1 MLTDLTVKDF
11 LNKVAGS
18 DPVPGGGSIAAL
30 NGALASA
37 LAAMVANLTIGK
49 KKYAEVQED
58 MQAIAQEAE
67 RLMGDFTADID
78 RDSDAY
84 DRVFA
89 CFKMPKETD
98 EEKAARSAAIQ
109 EATKYA
115 AQVPLEVARRACA
128 LMPRVAEVALKGNQ
142 NAVTDACVAM
152 MSARNAVLAAVLNVR
167 INLSSLKDAELV
179 TRLQAEADG
188 LAGDVRPGGEEPIR
202 DACRPGRA
210 AGNVRLR
217 KGGPP
222 LAGHVGAHRRTDG
235 RAAGDLFP
243 DWRRLPGDAGGV
255 GGNPHLRGGGEHR
268 VHGGEYLS
276 GGGVGQPVFAGG

>member
-58 MQAIAQEAE
+58 MLAIAQEAE

-128 LMPRVAEVALKGNQ
+128 LMPLIAEVALKGNQ

-167 INLSSLKDAELV
+167 INLSSLKDTELAA
-179 TRLQAEADG
+179 RLQAEADG
-188 LAGDVRPGGEEPIR
+188 LEQQ
-202 DACRPGRA
+202 ACQQEQA
-210 AGNVRLR
+210 LLNKVKAL
-217 KGGPP
+217 
-222 LAGHVGAHRRTDG
+222 LQASFFIHH
-235 RAAGDLFP
+235 
-243 DWRRLPGDAGGV
+243 
-255 GGNPHLRGGGEHR
+255 
-268 VHGGEYLS
+268 S
-276 GGGVGQPVFAGG
+276 

>member
-58 MQAIAQEAE
+58 MQAITQEAE

-128 LMPRVAEVALKGNQ
+128 LMPLIAEVALKGNQ

-188 LAGDVRPGGEEPIR
+188 LEQQ
-202 DACRPGRA
+202 ACQQEQA
-210 AGNVRLR
+210 LLNKVKAL
-217 KGGPP
+217 
-222 LAGHVGAHRRTDG
+222 LQA
-235 RAAGDLFP
+235 
-243 DWRRLPGDAGGV
+243 
-255 GGNPHLRGGGEHR
+255 
-268 VHGGEYLS
+268 
-276 GGGVGQPVFAGG
+276 

>member
-49 KKYAEVQED
+49 KKYTEVQED

-128 LMPRVAEVALKGNQ
+128 LMPLIAEVALKGNQ

-167 INLSSLKDAELV
+167 INLSSLKDAELAA
-179 TRLQAEADG
+179 RLQAEADG
-188 LAGDVRPGGEEPIR
+188 LELQ
-202 DACRPGRA
+202 ACQQEQA
-210 AGNVRLR
+210 LLNKVKAL
-217 KGGPP
+217 
-222 LAGHVGAHRRTDG
+222 LQA
-235 RAAGDLFP
+235 
-243 DWRRLPGDAGGV
+243 
-255 GGNPHLRGGGEHR
+255 
-268 VHGGEYLS
+268 
-276 GGGVGQPVFAGG
+276 

>member
-128 LMPRVAEVALKGNQ
+128 LMPLIAEVALKGNQ

-167 INLSSLKDAELV
+167 INLSSLKDTELV

-188 LAGDVRPGGEEPIR
+188 LELQ
-202 DACRPGRA
+202 ACQQEQA
-210 AGNVRLR
+210 LLNKVKAL
-217 KGGPP
+217 
-222 LAGHVGAHRRTDG
+222 LQA
-235 RAAGDLFP
+235 
-243 DWRRLPGDAGGV
+243 
-255 GGNPHLRGGGEHR
+255 
-268 VHGGEYLS
+268 
-276 GGGVGQPVFAGG
+276 

>member
-1 MLTDLTVKDF
+1 MDIGNATYGHWQCLGWTKEFDSSFIILNSSFTTLMLTDLTVKDF

-49 KKYAEVQED
+49 KKYTEVQED

-128 LMPRVAEVALKGNQ
+128 LMPLIAEVALKGNQ

-167 INLSSLKDAELV
+167 INLSSLKDTELV

-188 LAGDVRPGGEEPIR
+188 LEQQ
-202 DACRPGRA
+202 ACQQEQA
-210 AGNVRLR
+210 LLNKVKAL
-217 KGGPP
+217 
-222 LAGHVGAHRRTDG
+222 LQA
-235 RAAGDLFP
+235 
-243 DWRRLPGDAGGV
+243 
-255 GGNPHLRGGGEHR
+255 
-268 VHGGEYLS
+268 
-276 GGGVGQPVFAGG
+276 

>member
-1 MLTDLTVKDF
+1 MLTELTVKDF

-128 LMPRVAEVALKGNQ
+128 LMPLIAEVALKGNQ

-167 INLSSLKDAELV
+167 INLSSLKDAELAA
-179 TRLQAEADG
+179 RLQAEADG
-188 LAGDVRPGGEEPIR
+188 LEQQ
-202 DACRPGRA
+202 ACQQEQA
-210 AGNVRLR
+210 LLNKVKAL
-217 KGGPP
+217 
-222 LAGHVGAHRRTDG
+222 LQA
-235 RAAGDLFP
+235 
-243 DWRRLPGDAGGV
+243 
-255 GGNPHLRGGGEHR
+255 
-268 VHGGEYLS
+268 
-276 GGGVGQPVFAGG
+276 

>member
-128 LMPRVAEVALKGNQ
+128 LMPLIAEVALKGNQ

-179 TRLQAEADG
+179 TRLQAETDG
-188 LAGDVRPGGEEPIR
+188 LEQQ
-202 DACRPGRA
+202 ACQQEQA
-210 AGNVRLR
+210 LLNKVKAL
-217 KGGPP
+217 
-222 LAGHVGAHRRTDG
+222 LQA
-235 RAAGDLFP
+235 
-243 DWRRLPGDAGGV
+243 
-255 GGNPHLRGGGEHR
+255 
-268 VHGGEYLS
+268 
-276 GGGVGQPVFAGG
+276 

>member
-1 MLTDLTVKDF
+1 MLTELTVKDF

-58 MQAIAQEAE
+58 MLAIAQEAE
-67 RLMGDFTADID
+67 GLMTAFTTDID

-89 CFKMPKETD
+89 CFKMPKDTD

-128 LMPRVAEVALKGNQ
+128 LMPRIAEVARRGNQ

-152 MSARNAVLAAVLNVR
+152 LSARNAVLAALLNVR
-167 INLSSLKDAELV
+167 INLSSLKDQALV
-179 TRLQAEADG
+179 ARLQAEADELEQQATAREQEL
-188 LAGDVRPGGEEPIR
+188 LAEVKTMLN
-202 DACRPGRA
+202 A
-210 AGNVRLR
+210 
-217 KGGPP
+217 
-222 LAGHVGAHRRTDG
+222 
-235 RAAGDLFP
+235 
-243 DWRRLPGDAGGV
+243 
-255 GGNPHLRGGGEHR
+255 
-268 VHGGEYLS
+268 
-276 GGGVGQPVFAGG
+276 

>member
-128 LMPRVAEVALKGNQ
+128 LMPLIADVALKGNQ

-188 LAGDVRPGGEEPIR
+188 LEQQ
-202 DACRPGRA
+202 ACQQEQA
-210 AGNVRLR
+210 LLNKVKAL
-217 KGGPP
+217 
-222 LAGHVGAHRRTDG
+222 LQA
-235 RAAGDLFP
+235 
-243 DWRRLPGDAGGV
+243 
-255 GGNPHLRGGGEHR
+255 
-268 VHGGEYLS
+268 
-276 GGGVGQPVFAGG
+276 

>member
-49 KKYAEVQED
+49 KKYTEVQED

-115 AQVPLEVARRACA
+115 AQVPLEVARRAFA
-128 LMPRVAEVALKGNQ
+128 LMPLIAEVALKGNQ

-167 INLSSLKDAELV
+167 INLSSLKDTELV

-188 LAGDVRPGGEEPIR
+188 LEQQ
-202 DACRPGRA
+202 ACQQEQA
-210 AGNVRLR
+210 LLNKVKAL
-217 KGGPP
+217 
-222 LAGHVGAHRRTDG
+222 LQD
-235 RAAGDLFP
+235 
-243 DWRRLPGDAGGV
+243 
-255 GGNPHLRGGGEHR
+255 
-268 VHGGEYLS
+268 
-276 GGGVGQPVFAGG
+276 

>member
-67 RLMGDFTADID
+67 ELMTAFTADID

-89 CFKMPKETD
+89 CFKMPKDTD
-98 EEKAARSAAIQ
+98 EEKVARSTAIQ

-115 AQVPLEVARRACA
+115 AQVPLEVARRACT
-128 LMPRVAEVALKGNQ
+128 LMPRIAEVALKGNQ

-167 INLSSLKDAELV
+167 INLTSLKDAELV
-179 TRLQAEADG
+179 ARLQAEADG
-188 LAGDVRPGGEEPIR
+188 LEQQ
-202 DACRPGRA
+202 AC
-210 AGNVRLR
+210 NQEQEL
-217 KGGPP
+217 
-222 LAGHVGAHRRTDG
+222 LAKIKALLN
-235 RAAGDLFP
+235 A
-243 DWRRLPGDAGGV
+243 
-255 GGNPHLRGGGEHR
+255 
-268 VHGGEYLS
+268 
-276 GGGVGQPVFAGG
+276 

>member
-1 MLTDLTVKDF
+1 MLTELTVKDF

-128 LMPRVAEVALKGNQ
+128 LMPLIAEVALKGNQ

-188 LAGDVRPGGEEPIR
+188 LEQQ
-202 DACRPGRA
+202 ACQQEQA
-210 AGNVRLR
+210 LLNKVKAL
-217 KGGPP
+217 
-222 LAGHVGAHRRTDG
+222 LQA
-235 RAAGDLFP
+235 
-243 DWRRLPGDAGGV
+243 
-255 GGNPHLRGGGEHR
+255 
-268 VHGGEYLS
+268 
-276 GGGVGQPVFAGG
+276 

>member
-1 MLTDLTVKDF
+1 MLTELTVKDF

-128 LMPRVAEVALKGNQ
+128 LMPLIADVALKGNQ

-167 INLSSLKDAELV
+167 INLSSLKDTELAA
-179 TRLQAEADG
+179 RLQAEADG
-188 LAGDVRPGGEEPIR
+188 LEQQ
-202 DACRPGRA
+202 ACQQEQA
-210 AGNVRLR
+210 LLNKVKAL
-217 KGGPP
+217 
-222 LAGHVGAHRRTDG
+222 LQA
-235 RAAGDLFP
+235 
-243 DWRRLPGDAGGV
+243 
-255 GGNPHLRGGGEHR
+255 
-268 VHGGEYLS
+268 
-276 GGGVGQPVFAGG
+276 

>member
-49 KKYAEVQED
+49 KKYTEVQED

-115 AQVPLEVARRACA
+115 AQVPLEVARRACS
-128 LMPRVAEVALKGNQ
+128 LMPRMAEVALKGNQ

-167 INLSSLKDAELV
+167 INLSSLKDAELAA
-179 TRLQAEADG
+179 RLQAEADG
-188 LAGDVRPGGEEPIR
+188 LEQQ
-202 DACRPGRA
+202 ACQQEQA
-210 AGNVRLR
+210 LLNKVKA
-217 KGGPP
+217 
-222 LAGHVGAHRRTDG
+222 
-235 RAAGDLFP
+235 LFQ
-243 DWRRLPGDAGGV
+243 A
-255 GGNPHLRGGGEHR
+255 
-268 VHGGEYLS
+268 
-276 GGGVGQPVFAGG
+276 

>member
-1 MLTDLTVKDF
+1 MLTELTVKDF

-58 MQAIAQEAE
+58 MLAIAQEAE
-67 RLMGDFTADID
+67 GLMTAFTTDID

-89 CFKMPKETD
+89 CFKMPKDTD

-179 TRLQAEADG
+179 TRLQAEADELEQQATAREQEL
-188 LAGDVRPGGEEPIR
+188 LAEVKTMLN
-202 DACRPGRA
+202 A
-210 AGNVRLR
+210 
-217 KGGPP
+217 
-222 LAGHVGAHRRTDG
+222 
-235 RAAGDLFP
+235 
-243 DWRRLPGDAGGV
+243 
-255 GGNPHLRGGGEHR
+255 
-268 VHGGEYLS
+268 
-276 GGGVGQPVFAGG
+276 

>member
-1 MLTDLTVKDF
+1 MLTELTVKDC

-18 DPVPGGGSIAAL
+18 APVPGGGSIAAL

-67 RLMGDFTADID
+67 ELMTAFTADID

-84 DRVFA
+84 NRVFA
-89 CFKMPKETD
+89 CFKMPKDTD
-98 EEKAARSAAIQ
+98 EEKVARSTAIQ

-115 AQVPLEVARRACA
+115 AQVPLEVARRACT
-128 LMPRVAEVALKGNQ
+128 LMPRIAEVALKGNQ

-167 INLSSLKDAELV
+167 INLTSLKDAELV
-179 TRLQAEADG
+179 ARLQAEADG
-188 LAGDVRPGGEEPIR
+188 LEQQ
-202 DACRPGRA
+202 AC
-210 AGNVRLR
+210 NQEQEL
-217 KGGPP
+217 
-222 LAGHVGAHRRTDG
+222 LAKIKALLN
-235 RAAGDLFP
+235 A
-243 DWRRLPGDAGGV
+243 
-255 GGNPHLRGGGEHR
+255 
-268 VHGGEYLS
+268 
-276 GGGVGQPVFAGG
+276 

>member
-1 MLTDLTVKDF
+1 MLTELTVKDF

-18 DPVPGGGSIAAL
+18 DPVPGGGSIASL
-30 NGALASA
+30 SGALASA

-67 RLMGDFTADID
+67 ELMTAFTADID

-89 CFKMPKETD
+89 CFKMPKDTD
-98 EEKAARSAAIQ
+98 EEKVARSTAIQ

-115 AQVPLEVARRACA
+115 AQVPLEVARRACT
-128 LMPRVAEVALKGNQ
+128 LMPRIAEVALKGNQ

-167 INLSSLKDAELV
+167 INLTSLKDAELV
-179 TRLQAEADG
+179 ARLQAEADG
-188 LAGDVRPGGEEPIR
+188 LEQQ
-202 DACRPGRA
+202 AC
-210 AGNVRLR
+210 NQEQEL
-217 KGGPP
+217 
-222 LAGHVGAHRRTDG
+222 LAKIKALLN
-235 RAAGDLFP
+235 A
-243 DWRRLPGDAGGV
+243 
-255 GGNPHLRGGGEHR
+255 
-268 VHGGEYLS
+268 
-276 GGGVGQPVFAGG
+276 

>member
-49 KKYAEVQED
+49 KKYTEVQED

-128 LMPRVAEVALKGNQ
+128 LMPLIAEVALKGNQ

-167 INLSSLKDAELV
+167 INLSSLKDAELAA
-179 TRLQAEADG
+179 RLQAEADG
-188 LAGDVRPGGEEPIR
+188 LEQQ
-202 DACRPGRA
+202 ACQQEQA
-210 AGNVRLR
+210 LLNKVKAL
-217 KGGPP
+217 
-222 LAGHVGAHRRTDG
+222 LQA
-235 RAAGDLFP
+235 
-243 DWRRLPGDAGGV
+243 
-255 GGNPHLRGGGEHR
+255 
-268 VHGGEYLS
+268 
-276 GGGVGQPVFAGG
+276 

>member
-128 LMPRVAEVALKGNQ
+128 LMPLIADVALKGNQ

-167 INLSSLKDAELV
+167 INLSSLKDAELAA
-179 TRLQAEADG
+179 RLQAEADG
-188 LAGDVRPGGEEPIR
+188 LEQQ
-202 DACRPGRA
+202 ACQQEQA
-210 AGNVRLR
+210 LLNKVKAL
-217 KGGPP
+217 
-222 LAGHVGAHRRTDG
+222 LQA
-235 RAAGDLFP
+235 
-243 DWRRLPGDAGGV
+243 
-255 GGNPHLRGGGEHR
+255 
-268 VHGGEYLS
+268 
-276 GGGVGQPVFAGG
+276 